1 MQYYYY
7 YLNLKCQNRSLL
19 HYYLYDS
26 TMLSTVTTI
35 IRPRRLLTADELR
48 FIALIITTTTVV
60 ELGNL
65 IRLIPIRYTTI
76 TMYINYVH
84 VRHLPKINEYD
95 HITPMSHHK

>member
-1 MQYYYY
+1 MQYYY
-7 YLNLKCQNRSLL
+7 YLNLKYQNRSLL
-19 HYYLYDS
+19 HYYLYDLI
-26 TMLSTVTTI
+26 MLSTVTTI

-76 TMYINYVH
+76 TTYTNFVI
-84 VRHLPKINEYD
+84 VRHLLKTNEYD
-95 HITPMSHHK
+95 HINPLSHLK